1 MFQGPREGQYGWS
14 TVNEARL
21 AQSEGISRAR
31 PCSADGP
38 MAKML
43 EKQRSPCRVLCGVVA
58 MLAPWLLSGQ
68 GLEMD
73 LSEQDGF
80 LHWSQ

>member
-1 MFQGPREGQYGWS
+1 MFQGPREDQYGWS
-14 TVNEARL
+14 TVNKARL
-21 AQSEGISRAR
+21 AQSEGISRTR

-38 MAKML
+38 MAKTL
-43 EKQRSPCRVLCGVVA
+43 EKQRSPCRVLRGVVA
-58 MLAPWLLSGQ
+58 KLALWLLSGQ